1 MSARIWSF
9 VLGWSRVGL
18 NAALFLAATRVL
30 TLAEIGLFA
39 TAYAPIRL
47 TQGMFKAGV
56 SDAVIVLGRRPRRWD
71 ALFALSLSAGGVL
84 TVLYLLI
91 GAAFSPILLT
101 LGVIP
106 LINSIGAVSEGILRQ
121 RLALRALALRT
132 AGTLTVAAI
141 VALWMLATGWGL
153 WALVAF
159 SLLNAVLTC
168 VLSFRLA
175 AWRPQS
181 WPAWRRQ
188 QAILPKTSEIAGR
201 VLITTAQMPLAQLA
215 FGLALGPIAAGAF
228 QIASRMLDLI
238 DALTLSPLRFVAL
251 PQFNRA
257 HALRPAIRAHL
268 RVSSLSGA
276 WVWAGTFAAAPEIL
290 AVAVGPTHAT
300 TAAPILRA
308 LAGAGLLNV
317 VFMPILQALTARG
330 LTRLVLKRAALLLGL
345 SAALVLPALT
355 LSTVAAAIALSLA
368 VFVANFWLLGM
379 ALPALG
385 VTRDDLNTVTGPL
398 CAGAIMG
405 IALVLMPALSLLI
418 QIVIGTALYVLL
430 LGLTRLPRLRMR
442 V

>member
-1 MSARIWSF
+1 MSAPAWSF

-18 NAALFLAATRVL
+18 NAVLFLVATRVL

-39 TAYAPIRL
+39 TAYAPVRL

-71 ALFALSLSAGGVL
+71 ALFALSLSAGGML

-91 GAAFSPILLT
+91 GAVFSPILLT
-101 LGVIP
+101 LAVIP

-132 AGTLTVAAI
+132 LGTLTVAAI

-159 SLLNAVLTC
+159 SLLNAAFSC
-168 VLSFRLA
+168 ALSYHLA

-181 WPAWRRQ
+181 WPRWRWQR
-188 QAILPKTSEIAGR
+188 AILPGTGDIGGR
-201 VLITTAQMPLAQLA
+201 VLIASAQMPLAQLA
-215 FGLALGPIAAGAF
+215 IGLALGPSAAGAF

-251 PQFNRA
+251 PQFSRA
-257 HALRPAIRAHL
+257 HVLRSALRAHL

-290 AVAVGPTHAT
+290 ALAVGPAHAT
-300 TAAPILRA
+300 AAAPVLRA
-308 LAGAGLLNV
+308 LAGAGLLNA
-317 VFMPILQALTARG
+317 VFMPVLQALTARG
-330 LTRLVLKRAALLLGL
+330 LTRLVLKRAVLSLGL
-345 SAALVLPALT
+345 GAVLVLPALA
-355 LSTVAAAIALSLA
+355 LSTIAAAIALSLS
-368 VFVANFWLLGM
+368 VLVANAWLLGQAM
-379 ALPALG
+379 PALG
-385 VTRDDLNTVTGPL
+385 VTREDMTVVTAPL
-398 CAGAIMG
+398 CAGATMG
-405 IALVLMPALSLLI
+405 IALVLMPPLSLPV
-418 QIVIGTALYVLL
+418 QIILGTVLYVSL
-430 LGLTRLPRLRMR
+430 LGLIRLPYRRMR
-442 V
+442 A